1 MFIFIS
7 IMYNIVL
14 ILVSV
19 IFLVYVIYDK
29 VFIFFFNEC
38 DDCDLSFF

>member
-29 VFIFFFNEC
+29 VFIFIFNEC